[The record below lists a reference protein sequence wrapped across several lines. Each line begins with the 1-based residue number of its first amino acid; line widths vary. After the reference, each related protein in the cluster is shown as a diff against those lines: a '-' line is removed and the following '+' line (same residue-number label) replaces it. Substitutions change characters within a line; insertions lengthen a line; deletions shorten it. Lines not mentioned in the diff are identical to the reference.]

1 MPFQAHMHFVLSWN
15 KNKEENILN
24 FLQLC
29 ALERVWN
36 VFTENFEVAMC
47 DSQIFY
53 NFFASVLKT
62 GLNALFMNQIALNG
76 ISKSHH
82 KHKVI

>member
-1 MPFQAHMHFVLSWN
+1 MPFQTHMNFVLSWN
-15 KNKEENILN
+15 KTKEKNILN

-36 VFTENFEVAMC
+36 VFTENLDVAMC

-53 NFFASVLKT
+53 
-62 GLNALFMNQIALNG
+62 
-76 ISKSHH
+76 
-82 KHKVI
+82 

>member
-1 MPFQAHMHFVLSWN
+1 MPFQTHMNFVLSWN
-15 KNKEENILN
+15 KTKEKNILN

-29 ALERVWN
+29 ALERVWD
-36 VFTENFEVAMC
+36 VFTENLDVAMC

-53 NFFASVLKT
+53 YFLSSVLKT
-62 GLNALFMNQIALNG
+62 GWNALFMNQTALSG
-76 ISKSHH
+76 ISKSRH